1 MLLKKCL
8 REIKINKSQ
17 FINIFIMVFLGVFVF
32 TGIHA
37 YMDGMEKSANDYYE
51 KNNLQDLWVSGENF
65 TKQDL
70 EDIKNIE
77 NVKDAER
84 ILTLNMELEEH
95 KDVILETNFIETNNI
110 SKMYVVEGENF
121 EKNKEGIWFDS
132 YLAKSLGIKVGDEIS
147 VKYKNYKITQK
158 VVGLVNTPDHVYF
171 VKDSTEIYPTHNDYG
186 FIYLSI
192 NSFPKEYIYNELK
205 SKIISENSMISEQNI
220 TNEMIENMIPN
231 FNLENYYVFNSIIVD
246 VDDIEKINQTTVD
259 IENTIKS
266 AIAVTNRDSSPSVE
280 VYNSE
285 VEEGDTYSGVFTF
298 LFLFIALLS
307 VVTTMNR
314 FVKKQRTQIGT
325 LKALGFKT
333 SKITLHYI
341 SYGFVISLISSALGV
356 IAGKYILGRPFIEM
370 EMTYFE
376 IPVYNTEIKPL
387 VYVLAVMVVLLVT
400 FVTYLS
406 CRKILKEPASQA
418 LRVEIPKVKNTNFDI
433 TTKGILKKAS
443 ISIKWNIRDVFRN
456 KGRSIMAVVGVTG
469 CTMLLVCAFGLLDTM
484 NSYLDW
490 EFEKINNFK
499 YKLSLQ
505 NNYSEE
511 QYEEITQKYG
521 NATTQTLGIEL
532 KNGDKK
538 ETNVIVI
545 NDAKEYVKYTNH
557 NKDYINL
564 SDDGIYITEKL
575 SDKYSL
581 KIGDEI
587 TWHAFGDNNWY
598 TSKIVG
604 LNRDPQNQQINA
616 TRSYYESLG
625 LNYKPDAVYTNKD
638 LSEVNEIS
646 GVDKI
651 QSVGNIRSGM
661 ESMLGVMKTMVVLL
675 IVVSA
680 VLSFVIIYNLGTLS
694 FSEKQYQF
702 ATLKVLGFKDKQIK
716 NIFVKQNIWLAVTG
730 IILGLPLGF
739 SMISYIFG
747 SALGENYDFNA
758 EVSIVSYLFAIVGSY
773 VVAILVN
780 KWLSRKVK
788 SIDMVS
794 SLKANE

>member
-1 MLLKKCL
+1 
-8 REIKINKSQ
+8 
-17 FINIFIMVFLGVFVF
+17 
-32 TGIHA
+32 
-37 YMDGMEKSANDYYE
+37 
-51 KNNLQDLWVSGENF
+51 
-65 TKQDL
+65 
-70 EDIKNIE
+70 
-77 NVKDAER
+77 
-84 ILTLNMELEEH
+84 
-95 KDVILETNFIETNNI
+95 
-110 SKMYVVEGENF
+110 
-121 EKNKEGIWFDS
+121 
-132 YLAKSLGIKVGDEIS
+132 
-147 VKYKNYKITQK
+147 
-158 VVGLVNTPDHVYF
+158 
-171 VKDSTEIYPTHNDYG
+171 
-186 FIYLSI
+186 
-192 NSFPKEYIYNELK
+192 
-205 SKIISENSMISEQNI
+205 
-220 TNEMIENMIPN
+220 
-231 FNLENYYVFNSIIVD
+231 
-246 VDDIEKINQTTVD
+246 
-259 IENTIKS
+259 
-266 AIAVTNRDSSPSVE
+266 
-280 VYNSE
+280 
-285 VEEGDTYSGVFTF
+285 
-298 LFLFIALLS
+298 
-307 VVTTMNR
+307 
-314 FVKKQRTQIGT
+314 
-325 LKALGFKT
+325 
-333 SKITLHYI
+333 
-341 SYGFVISLISSALGV
+341 
-356 IAGKYILGRPFIEM
+356 
-370 EMTYFE
+370 
-376 IPVYNTEIKPL
+376 
-387 VYVLAVMVVLLVT
+387 
-400 FVTYLS
+400 
-406 CRKILKEPASQA
+406 
-418 LRVEIPKVKNTNFDI
+418 
-433 TTKGILKKAS
+433 
-443 ISIKWNIRDVFRN
+443 
-456 KGRSIMAVVGVTG
+456 
-469 CTMLLVCAFGLLDTM
+469 M

-545 NDAKEYVKYTNH
+545 NEAKEYVKYTNH

-625 LNYKPDAVYTNKD
+625 LNYKSDAVYTNKD

>member
-70 EDIKNIE
+70 ED
-77 NVKDAER
+77 
-84 ILTLNMELEEH
+84 
-95 KDVILETNFIETNNI
+95 
-110 SKMYVVEGENF
+110 
-121 EKNKEGIWFDS
+121 
-132 YLAKSLGIKVGDEIS
+132 
-147 VKYKNYKITQK
+147 
-158 VVGLVNTPDHVYF
+158 
-171 VKDSTEIYPTHNDYG
+171 
-186 FIYLSI
+186 
-192 NSFPKEYIYNELK
+192 
-205 SKIISENSMISEQNI
+205 
-220 TNEMIENMIPN
+220 
-231 FNLENYYVFNSIIVD
+231 YYVFNSIIVD

-285 VEEGDTYSGVFTF
+285 VEDGDTYSGVFTF

-376 IPVYNTEIKPL
+376 IP
-387 VYVLAVMVVLLVT
+387 
-400 FVTYLS
+400 
-406 CRKILKEPASQA
+406 
-418 LRVEIPKVKNTNFDI
+418 KVKNTNFDI

-443 ISIKWNIRDVFRN
+443 IYTKWNIRDVFRN

-469 CTMLLVCAFGLLDTM
+469 CTMLLVCAFG
-484 NSYLDW
+484 
-490 EFEKINNFK
+490 
-499 YKLSLQ
+499 
-505 NNYSEE
+505 
-511 QYEEITQKYG
+511 
-521 NATTQTLGIEL
+521 
-532 KNGDKK
+532 
-538 ETNVIVI
+538 
-545 NDAKEYVKYTNH
+545 
-557 NKDYINL
+557 
-564 SDDGIYITEKL
+564 
-575 SDKYSL
+575 
-581 KIGDEI
+581 
-587 TWHAFGDNNWY
+587 DNNWY

-616 TRSYYESLG
+616 TRNYYESLG

-702 ATLKVLGFKDKQIK
+702 ATLKVLGF
-716 NIFVKQNIWLAVTG
+716 
-730 IILGLPLGF
+730 

-747 SALGENYDFNA
+747 SALGEDYDFNA

>member
-17 FINIFIMVFLGVFVF
+17 FVNIFIMVFLGVFVF

-171 VKDSTEIYPTHNDYG
+171 VKDSTEIFPTHNDYG

-231 FNLENYYVFNSIIVD
+231 FNLEDYYVFNSIIVD

-443 ISIKWNIRDVFRN
+443 ISTKWNIRDVFRN

-490 EFEKINNFK
+490 EFGKINNFK
-499 YKLSLQ
+499 YKILLQ
-505 NNYSEE
+505 NNYSQE
-511 QYEEITQKYG
+511 QYENLIKNYG
-521 NATTQTLGIEL
+521 NYTTQTLGIEF
-532 KNGDKK
+532 KNGNSK
-538 ETNVIVI
+538 ETNAIIV
-545 NDAKEYVKYTNH
+545 NDAKDYVKYTDH
-557 NKDYINL
+557 NKNYMDL
-564 SDDGIYITEKL
+564 SDNGIYITEKL
-575 SDKYSL
+575 SEKYNL
-581 KIGDEI
+581 KIGDKI
-587 TWHAFGDNNWY
+587 TWHIFGDDNWY
-598 TSKIVG
+598 TSEIVG
-604 LNRDPQNQQINA
+604 LNRDPQNQQINV
-616 TRSYYESLG
+616 TRKYYESLG
-625 LNYKPDAVYTNKD
+625 LEYKPDSIYTNED
-638 LSEVNEIS
+638 LSNVNKLS
-646 GVDKI
+646 GVDTI
-651 QSVGNIRSGM
+651 QSIQGLRKSM
-661 ESMLGVMKTMVVLL
+661 ESTLETTKTMVVLL
-675 IVVSA
+675 IIVSA
-680 VLSFVIIYNLGTLS
+680 ILSSVIIYNLGTLS

-702 ATLKVLGFKDKQIK
+702 ATLKVLGFKNKHIK
-716 NIFVKQNIWLAVTG
+716 NIFIKQNIWLTVAG
-730 IILGLPLGF
+730 ILLGLPLGF
-739 SMISYIFG
+739 SMVNYIFM
-747 SALGENYDFNA
+747 SALGENFDFI
-758 EVSIVSYLFAIVGSY
+758 VQVKLVSYLYSAIGSY
-773 VVAILVN
+773 LVAILVN

-788 SIDMVS
+788 NIDMVS
-794 SLKANE
+794 SLKASE

>member
-70 EDIKNIE
+70 ED
-77 NVKDAER
+77 
-84 ILTLNMELEEH
+84 
-95 KDVILETNFIETNNI
+95 
-110 SKMYVVEGENF
+110 
-121 EKNKEGIWFDS
+121 
-132 YLAKSLGIKVGDEIS
+132 
-147 VKYKNYKITQK
+147 
-158 VVGLVNTPDHVYF
+158 
-171 VKDSTEIYPTHNDYG
+171 
-186 FIYLSI
+186 
-192 NSFPKEYIYNELK
+192 
-205 SKIISENSMISEQNI
+205 
-220 TNEMIENMIPN
+220 
-231 FNLENYYVFNSIIVD
+231 YYVFNSIIVD
-246 VDDIEKINQTTVD
+246 IDDIEKINQTTVD

-298 LFLFIALLS
+298 LFLFIVLLS

-376 IPVYNTEIKPL
+376 IP
-387 VYVLAVMVVLLVT
+387 
-400 FVTYLS
+400 
-406 CRKILKEPASQA
+406 
-418 LRVEIPKVKNTNFDI
+418 KVKNTNFDI

-443 ISIKWNIRDVFRN
+443 IYTKWNIRDVFRN

-469 CTMLLVCAFGLLDTM
+469 CTMLLVCAFG
-484 NSYLDW
+484 
-490 EFEKINNFK
+490 
-499 YKLSLQ
+499 
-505 NNYSEE
+505 
-511 QYEEITQKYG
+511 
-521 NATTQTLGIEL
+521 
-532 KNGDKK
+532 
-538 ETNVIVI
+538 
-545 NDAKEYVKYTNH
+545 
-557 NKDYINL
+557 
-564 SDDGIYITEKL
+564 
-575 SDKYSL
+575 
-581 KIGDEI
+581 
-587 TWHAFGDNNWY
+587 DNNWY

-616 TRSYYESLG
+616 TRNYYESLG

-661 ESMLGVMKTMVVLL
+661 ESMLGVMKTT
-675 IVVSA
+675 I
-680 VLSFVIIYNLGTLS
+680 
-694 FSEKQYQF
+694 FSY
-702 ATLKVLGFKDKQIK
+702 D
-716 NIFVKQNIWLAVTG
+716 
-730 IILGLPLGF
+730 
-739 SMISYIFG
+739 
-747 SALGENYDFNA
+747 EN
-758 EVSIVSYLFAIVGSY
+758 
-773 VVAILVN
+773 
-780 KWLSRKVK
+780 VK
-788 SIDMVS
+788 SSNNKGFLLQTI
-794 SLKANE
+794 

>member
-70 EDIKNIE
+70 EDIKNIK

-95 KDVILETNFIETNNI
+95 KNVIVETNFIETNNI

-171 VKDSTEIYPTHNDYG
+171 VKDSTEIFPTHNDYG

-192 NSFPKEYIYNELK
+192 SSFPKEYIYNELK

-231 FNLENYYVFNSIIVD
+231 FNLEDYYVFNSIIVD

-376 IPVYNTEIKPL
+376 IPLYNTEIKPL

-443 ISIKWNIRDVFRN
+443 IYTKWNIRDVFRN
-456 KGRSIMAVVGVTG
+456 KGRSIMAVVGVTD
-469 CTMLLVCAFGLLDTM
+469 CTMLLVC
-484 NSYLDW
+484 
-490 EFEKINNFK
+490 
-499 YKLSLQ
+499 
-505 NNYSEE
+505 
-511 QYEEITQKYG
+511 
-521 NATTQTLGIEL
+521 
-532 KNGDKK
+532 
-538 ETNVIVI
+538 
-545 NDAKEYVKYTNH
+545 
-557 NKDYINL
+557 
-564 SDDGIYITEKL
+564 
-575 SDKYSL
+575 
-581 KIGDEI
+581 
-587 TWHAFGDNNWY
+587 AFGDNNWY

-616 TRSYYESLG
+616 TRNYYESLG

>member
-1 MLLKKCL
+1 M
-8 REIKINKSQ
+8 
-17 FINIFIMVFLGVFVF
+17 
-32 TGIHA
+32 
-37 YMDGMEKSANDYYE
+37 
-51 KNNLQDLWVSGENF
+51 
-65 TKQDL
+65 
-70 EDIKNIE
+70 
-77 NVKDAER
+77 
-84 ILTLNMELEEH
+84 
-95 KDVILETNFIETNNI
+95 
-110 SKMYVVEGENF
+110 
-121 EKNKEGIWFDS
+121 
-132 YLAKSLGIKVGDEIS
+132 
-147 VKYKNYKITQK
+147 
-158 VVGLVNTPDHVYF
+158 
-171 VKDSTEIYPTHNDYG
+171 
-186 FIYLSI
+186 
-192 NSFPKEYIYNELK
+192 
-205 SKIISENSMISEQNI
+205 
-220 TNEMIENMIPN
+220 
-231 FNLENYYVFNSIIVD
+231 
-246 VDDIEKINQTTVD
+246 
-259 IENTIKS
+259 
-266 AIAVTNRDSSPSVE
+266 
-280 VYNSE
+280 
-285 VEEGDTYSGVFTF
+285 
-298 LFLFIALLS
+298 
-307 VVTTMNR
+307 VTTMNR

-376 IPVYNTEIKPL
+376 IPLYNTEIKPL

-443 ISIKWNIRDVFRN
+443 IYTKWNIRDVFRN

-469 CTMLLVCAFGLLDTM
+469 CTMLLVCAFG
-484 NSYLDW
+484 
-490 EFEKINNFK
+490 
-499 YKLSLQ
+499 
-505 NNYSEE
+505 
-511 QYEEITQKYG
+511 
-521 NATTQTLGIEL
+521 
-532 KNGDKK
+532 
-538 ETNVIVI
+538 
-545 NDAKEYVKYTNH
+545 
-557 NKDYINL
+557 
-564 SDDGIYITEKL
+564 
-575 SDKYSL
+575 
-581 KIGDEI
+581 
-587 TWHAFGDNNWY
+587 DNNWY

-616 TRSYYESLG
+616 TRNYYESLG

-702 ATLKVLGFKDKQIK
+702 ATLKVLGF
-716 NIFVKQNIWLAVTG
+716 
-730 IILGLPLGF
+730 

-747 SALGENYDFNA
+747 SALGEDYDFNA

>member
-70 EDIKNIE
+70 EDIKNIK

-95 KDVILETNFIETNNI
+95 KNVIVETNFIETNNI

-171 VKDSTEIYPTHNDYG
+171 VKDSTEIFPTHNDYG

-192 NSFPKEYIYNELK
+192 SSFPKEYIYNELK

-231 FNLENYYVFNSIIVD
+231 FNLEDYYVFNSIIVD
-246 VDDIEKINQTTVD
+246 IDDIEKINQTTVD

-285 VEEGDTYSGVFTF
+285 VEDGDTYSGVFTF

-387 VYVLAVMVVLLVT
+387 LYVLAVMVVLLVT

-418 LRVEIPKVKNTNFDI
+418 VRVEIPKVKNTNFDI

-443 ISIKWNIRDVFRN
+443 ISTKWNIRDVFRN

-469 CTMLLVCAFGLLDTM
+469 CTMLLVC
-484 NSYLDW
+484 
-490 EFEKINNFK
+490 
-499 YKLSLQ
+499 
-505 NNYSEE
+505 
-511 QYEEITQKYG
+511 
-521 NATTQTLGIEL
+521 
-532 KNGDKK
+532 
-538 ETNVIVI
+538 
-545 NDAKEYVKYTNH
+545 
-557 NKDYINL
+557 
-564 SDDGIYITEKL
+564 
-575 SDKYSL
+575 
-581 KIGDEI
+581 
-587 TWHAFGDNNWY
+587 AFGDNNWY

-702 ATLKVLGFKDKQIK
+702 ATLKVLGF
-716 NIFVKQNIWLAVTG
+716 
-730 IILGLPLGF
+730 